1 MFQDN
6 SVVFKF
12 RGLLGVEVHVGSTIL
27 FLLLIF
33 VGFSSNS
40 TSAMIYGLSTFAIII
55 ISIYL
60 HELGHAWGCKVQGI
74 GVDRILLYGG
84 GGLCFPSRAGS
95 RREQELIVIMGPL
108 VNLAI
113 WAISG
118 IAAHYLLQS
127 MYAGIDQTN
136 PTPEMFDRFSQM
148 GQVYEILT
156 RIAYINLFLFG
167 MNMIPIQPLDGGKLF
182 HLGLLRFLPGN
193 TALRIAGGVGMVFT
207 VLWFPALIA
216 MYFMLGW
223 VLLFFPSWRLHYEMF
238 TSGSRRR

>member
-108 VNLAI
+108 VNLAL

-136 PTPEMFDRFSQM
+136 P
-148 GQVYEILT
+148 
-156 RIAYINLFLFG
+156 IAYINLFLFG